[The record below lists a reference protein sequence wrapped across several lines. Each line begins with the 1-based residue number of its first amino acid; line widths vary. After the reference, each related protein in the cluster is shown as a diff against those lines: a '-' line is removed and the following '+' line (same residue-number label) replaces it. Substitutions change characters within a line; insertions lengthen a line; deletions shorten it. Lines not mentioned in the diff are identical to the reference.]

1 MELKDQRIR
10 FYFLVSTLS
19 EQCVGSHIFSLTT
32 YLIIDNATSADAGTY
47 VVEITSGL
55 FKQITVQVN
64 ISIVVGMYIYATLCV
79 CMTLCYVCA
88 YAATHAL

>member
-19 EQCVGSHIFSLTT
+19 EQCLGSHIFSLTS

-47 VVEITSGL
+47 VVEITSGSINP
-55 FKQITVQVN
+55 ITLQVN
-64 ISIVVGMYIYATLCV
+64 ISVAVGMY
-79 CMTLCYVCA
+79 
-88 YAATHAL
+88 